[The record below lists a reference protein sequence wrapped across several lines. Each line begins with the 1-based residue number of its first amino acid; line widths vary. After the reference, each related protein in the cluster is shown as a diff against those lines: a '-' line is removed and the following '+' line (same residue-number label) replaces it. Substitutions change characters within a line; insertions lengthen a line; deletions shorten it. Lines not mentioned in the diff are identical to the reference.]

1 MTLPP
6 APTATLNNGVEI
18 PQLGLGTWPM
28 NDSETADAVASAI
41 EAGYRLVDTAE
52 NYGNETGV
60 GEGIRRSGVPREE
73 TFLTSKLNKKWH
85 SYDGVQ
91 RAFDAS
97 AARLGV
103 EVIDLYLIH
112 WPNPAQGGYVDAFR
126 GLRAL
131 QTSGRVRAIGVSNFL
146 EHHLQRLIDE
156 VAIPQVNQTQ
166 LDPRH
171 GRAALRALHREHG
184 ILTEAW
190 SPLGR
195 DGNLLTD
202 PVITQLAERHGRT
215 PGQIVL
221 RWHTQNGIVPTPK
234 SGNPTRQRENIEIFD
249 FTLTPDELDRL
260 SALDVGEPLRYD
272 SEVFG
277 H

>member
-202 PVITQLAERHGRT
+202 PVITQLAEHHGRT

>member
-73 TFLTSKLNKKWH
+73 TFITSKLNKKWH

-184 ILTEAW
+184 VLTEAW